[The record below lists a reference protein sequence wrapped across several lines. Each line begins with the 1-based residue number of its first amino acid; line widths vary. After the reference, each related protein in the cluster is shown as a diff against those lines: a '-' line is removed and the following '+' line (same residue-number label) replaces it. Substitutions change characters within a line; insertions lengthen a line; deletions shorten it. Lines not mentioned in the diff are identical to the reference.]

1 MTKRAFDI
9 FIAAMGLI
17 FLIPVFAFVSLLIV
31 LDSRG
36 PVFYAQERIG
46 RGCRPFKLLKFR
58 TMFTDSDRKGALT
71 VGMRDSRITRV
82 GYNLRKLKIDELPQL
97 VNVLIGDMSLVGP
110 RPEVKRFVDLYSKE
124 QLRALSVRP
133 GITDLASIKYRNEN
147 MILEGKSDPIQFY
160 IDKIM
165 PEKLEL
171 ALQYVDRQSLKLDVL
186 IIVKTILSIF
196 ERTSHN
202 SLEK

>member
-9 FIAAMGLI
+9 FIAVMGLI
-17 FLIPVFAFVSLLIV
+17 FLIPVFAVVSLLIV

-36 PVFYAQERIG
+36 PVFYSQERIG
-46 RGCRPFKLLKFR
+46 RDCRPFKLLKFR

-97 VNVLIGDMSLVGP
+97 VNVLIGDMSMVGP
-110 RPEVKRFVDLYSKE
+110 RPEVKRFVDLYSKK

-147 MILEGKSDPIQFY
+147 MILEGKSDPVQFY